1 MRERTGGIA
10 AVAAALLLAVVPNA
24 SAAEIGRL
32 GLGSQITGLVAGADG
47 AWIAAERSDGVP
59 LIGRATG
66 SGMSVT
72 RAGATPEAGTLGPD
86 GQAWFVSADRL
97 LRTGAGA
104 LSPVASLPALEL
116 GTYAIATGP
125 DAAVWAMPLEAD
137 RLVRVTAAGVISS
150 SPSGLP
156 DCRPNRPDDTPIVD
170 ALVRAADGV
179 IWVVDSGCGRLIR
192 LALGGPRVI
201 RIDGLDSRAVAAD
214 VSGGLW
220 FGALGP
226 KYIGHVDAAGVVRRF
241 PLPASASSVAADV
254 AGAPDGSAVYAFD
267 DCTLVRVT
275 SAGAVSV
282 ERPPIPASA
291 VAYDAQGTLW
301 LAARTRI
308 AQLAAGESAA
318 TCDASG
324 PTVRVRSPRRM
335 SVATLRRDGIR
346 YSVGTRAFVAA
357 VGFFHRERREQER
370 FRQGPQQ
377 QRVMAAG
384 THTYRIPVP
393 QVRRFARQLAAGRR
407 LLIDFVVRATDVD
420 GNAKSVI
427 HTIRVTG

>member
-24 SAAEIGRL
+24 GAAEVGRL
-32 GLGSQITGLVAGADG
+32 GFGAQITGLVAGADG

-59 LIGRATG
+59 LIGRATIA
-66 SGMSVT
+66 GMSVT

-86 GQAWFVSADRL
+86 GQAWFVSGDRL

-104 LSPVASLPALEL
+104 LSPVASLPALEFS
-116 GTYAIATGP
+116 TYAVATGP
-125 DAAVWAMPLEAD
+125 DAAVWAMPLQAD
-137 RLVRVTAAGVISS
+137 RLVRVTAAGVVSS

-156 DCRPNRPDDTPIVD
+156 DCRPNRPHDDTPIVD

-192 LALGGPRVI
+192 LAPGGPRVV
-201 RIDGLDSRAVAAD
+201 RIDGLDSRVVAAD

-226 KYIGHVDAAGVVRRF
+226 EYIGHVDAAG
-241 PLPASASSVAADV
+241 
-254 AGAPDGSAVYAFD
+254 
-267 DCTLVRVT
+267 
-275 SAGAVSV
+275 
-282 ERPPIPASA
+282 
-291 VAYDAQGTLW
+291 AYDAQGTLW

-318 TCDASG
+318 TCDVSG

-346 YSVGTRAFVAA
+346 YRVGTRAFV
-357 VGFFHRERREQER
+357 VTEGFYHRERREQER
-370 FRQGPQQ
+370 FRRGPQQ
-377 QRVMAAG
+377 HRVMAAG
-384 THTYRIPVP
+384 THTYRVPVP
-393 QVRRFARQLAAGRR
+393 QLRRFARQLAAGRR
-407 LLIDFVVRATDVD
+407 PLIDFVVRATDVD

-427 HTIRVTG
+427 HTIHVRG